1 MLNKLSISQKLYFS
15 FIAIVVLIA
24 VLVASAYR
32 GFEQVED
39 ATNSNVHTYQCAQ

>member
-39 ATNSNVHTYQCAQ
+39 ATNLSGAQ